1 MPIATKVST
10 KGQVVI
16 PKELREALG
25 IRPGDE
31 LLMVRSG
38 DRIIVMKKPESFAE
52 ALRGLG
58 KEVWEGVEPVG
69 YVREMRR
76 DRSEGE
82 QG

>member
-1 MPIATKVST
+1 MLIATKVST

-25 IRPGDE
+25 IKPGDE

-38 DRIIVMKKPESFAE
+38 DRIIVMKKPESFVE

-58 KEVWEGVEPVG
+58 KEVWEGVEPVD
-69 YVREMRR
+69 YVRDIRR
-76 DRSEGE
+76 DRSEGD
-82 QG
+82 

>member
-1 MPIATKVST
+1 MLAEARVSV

-38 DRIIVMKKPESFAE
+38 DRIIVMKKPESFVE

-58 KEVWEGVEPVG
+58 KEIWEGVEPVE

-76 DRSEGE
+76 DRSEGD
-82 QG
+82 

>member
-1 MPIATKVST
+1 MLMAAKVSA

-25 IRPGDE
+25 INPGDE

-38 DRIIVMKKPESFAE
+38 DRIIVMKKPGSFVE

-58 KEVWEGVEPVG
+58 KEIWEGVEPVE

-76 DRSEGE
+76 DRN
-82 QG
+82 

>member
-1 MPIATKVST
+1 MLMATKVSA

-16 PKELREALG
+16 PKQLREALG
-25 IRPGDE
+25 INPGDE

-38 DRIIVMKKPESFAE
+38 DRIIVMKKPGSFVE

-58 KEVWEGVEPVG
+58 KEIWEGVEPVE

-76 DRSEGE
+76 DRN
-82 QG
+82 

>member
-1 MPIATKVST
+1 MPILAKVST

-16 PKELREALG
+16 PKQLRQALG

-38 DRIIVMKKPESFAE
+38 DRIIVMKKPDSFVD

-58 KEVWEGVEPVG
+58 KEVWEGVEPVE
-69 YVREMRR
+69 YVRQMRR
-76 DRSEGE
+76 DREEGE
-82 QG
+82 

>member
-1 MPIATKVST
+1 MLMAAKVSA

-16 PKELREALG
+16 PKQLREALG
-25 IRPGDE
+25 INPGDE

-38 DRIIVMKKPESFAE
+38 DRIIVMKKPGSFVE

-58 KEVWEGVEPVG
+58 KEIWEGVEPIE

-76 DRSEGE
+76 DRN
-82 QG
+82 